1 MAANAFVR
9 ARIDEDLK
17 NQAADVLAGMGLTIS
32 DLVRITLT
40 KVARE
45 KALPFDLREPNQLTI
60 QSIKNSEAGV
70 DVHKANKL
78 KYLMTLLIN
87 NALPLPAV
95 YKDHPLQGSWKGYRD
110 AHVEPD
116 WILIY
121 KLTDK
126 LLRFERTGTHAALFG
141 LRKTLL
147 VIM

>member
-1 MAANAFVR
+1 MIQRDIEYSGQFS
-9 ARIDEDLK
+9 K
-17 NQAADVLAGMGLTIS
+17 DVKLAQK
-32 DLVRITLT
+32 R
-40 KVARE
+40 
-45 KALPFDLREPNQLTI
+45 
-60 QSIKNSEAGV
+60 
-70 DVHKANKL
+70 HKDMNKL

-95 YKDHPLQGSWKGYRD
+95 YKDHPRKGYRD

-141 LRKTLL
+141 
-147 VIM
+147 

>member
-1 MAANAFVR
+1 MIQRDIEYSGQFS
-9 ARIDEDLK
+9 K
-17 NQAADVLAGMGLTIS
+17 DVKLAQK
-32 DLVRITLT
+32 R
-40 KVARE
+40 
-45 KALPFDLREPNQLTI
+45 
-60 QSIKNSEAGV
+60 
-70 DVHKANKL
+70 HKDMNKL
-78 KYLMTLLIN
+78 KY

-141 LRKTLL
+141 
-147 VIM
+147 